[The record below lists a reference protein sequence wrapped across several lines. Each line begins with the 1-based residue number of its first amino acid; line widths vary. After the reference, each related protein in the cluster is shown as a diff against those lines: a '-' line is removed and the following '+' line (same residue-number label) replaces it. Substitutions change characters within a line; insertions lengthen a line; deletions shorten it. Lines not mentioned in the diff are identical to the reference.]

1 MNYVTCVCPSV
12 NFSLNLIESVYV
24 CLRGL
29 EISSMK
35 EELLVWS
42 LQWNELPVSLWHS
55 REENVLPPRTS
66 RITLSKEIIWREAF
80 ILCDWGP
87 LLNTRALTYQF
98 PISSCVYSSPVL
110 MYVNL
115 RGVRPV
121 LIVSLSE
128 CNWGVIQGFIF
139 WLTYVKIRA
148 LTLRTDAKPCS
159 IKFNPMIWV
168 YTVCKLIRG
177 KYASTRGLHLCWS
190 QGCYDYIK
198 YMRAKT

>member
-148 LTLRTDAKPCS
+148 LTLQTLNRFLLSS
-159 IKFNPMIWV
+159 IPWFGYKLYVNWFVGSTPRRED
-168 YTVCKLIRG
+168 YTHVEVKGVAI
-177 KYASTRGLHLCWS
+177 T
-190 QGCYDYIK
+190 
-198 YMRAKT
+198 

>member
-1 MNYVTCVCPSV
+1 MCAWEDWR
-12 NFSLNLIESVYV
+12 SLPWRKSYLCGHYSETSYLYLFGILEKRMS
-24 CLRGL
+24 CLL
-29 EISSMK
+29 ELP
-35 EELLVWS
+35 ELL
-42 LQWNELPVSLWHS
+42 
-55 REENVLPPRTS
+55 
-66 RITLSKEIIWREAF
+66 LSKEIIWREAF

-190 QGCYDYIK
+190 QGCCDYIK